1 MKPRFP
7 GRRTREGGQSL
18 VEFALILPIFMV
30 LVLGL
35 FDGARAVWNYNT
47 LAEAAR
53 EGSRYAIVN
62 SGAAASDIEGVVR
75 DHGSGL
81 NQASLSVTV
90 TPSSAPRDVGST
102 VEVRAEY
109 DFDPLFAIVGLPSIT
124 MSSTSR
130 MTIQH

>member
-1 MKPRFP
+1 MKLRFP
-7 GRRTREGGQSL
+7 GLRTPEGGQSL
-18 VEFALILPIFMV
+18 VEFALVLPIFMV

-47 LAEAAR
+47 LAEATR
-53 EGSRYAIVN
+53 EGTRYAIVN
-62 SGAAASDIEGVVR
+62 SSADSADIEDVVL
-75 DHGSGL
+75 DHASGL
-81 NQASLSVTV
+81 KQSGLTVTV
-90 TPSSAPRDVGST
+90 TPGAAPRDVGST

-109 DFDPLFAIVGLPSIT
+109 DFAPLFAIVGLPSIT